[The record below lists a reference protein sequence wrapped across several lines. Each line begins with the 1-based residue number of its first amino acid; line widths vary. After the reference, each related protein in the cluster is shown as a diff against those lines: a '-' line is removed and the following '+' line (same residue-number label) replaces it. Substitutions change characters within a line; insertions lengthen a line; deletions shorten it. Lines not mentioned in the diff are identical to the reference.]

1 MVPIRRPTEC
11 IRPGAGRAAMLS
23 HRERPATPPGGLR
36 GSPPRISI
44 PGTPRGPG
52 GSVGRPL
59 GRVSRFLGASG
70 TLVDATASTAR
81 PFLPRKRET
90 RSYWVPSI
98 RFGPLGRYAEAE
110 PLYERLLAVEE
121 KALGPEHPDLDE
133 SLTNYA
139 ALLQTMGRDAEA
151 ARMEARAKAI
161 RNPISPPGRARRAT

>member
-1 MVPIRRPTEC
+1 MPRNRQNRPRNAARPTRC
-11 IRPGAGRAAMLS
+11 
-23 HRERPATPPGGLR
+23 PATGQSALNA
-36 GSPPRISI
+36 I
-44 PGTPRGPG
+44 
-52 GSVGRPL
+52 
-59 GRVSRFLGASG
+59 
-70 TLVDATASTAR
+70 
-81 PFLPRKRET
+81 RKRHQDNKN
-90 RSYWVPSI
+90 RYFRNVRDKS
-98 RFGPLGRYAEAE
+98 GLGRYAEAE

>member
-1 MVPIRRPTEC
+1 
-11 IRPGAGRAAMLS
+11 MLS

-52 GSVGRPL
+52 GLGRPPS
-59 GRVSRFLGASG
+59 GSRF
-70 TLVDATASTAR
+70 
-81 PFLPRKRET
+81 PLPRGVRDTCRCDSIDGAPLPAEEAGNGIVL
-90 RSYWVPSI
+90 VPSI